1 MCNSV
6 FIKSLFSIVLLAAWH
21 AGASAQVEARV
32 EWDNKGDYSHSY
44 VESLKEKGALLL
56 QFAKDS
62 EGGQRYLKISHYDTG
77 LKLIRCDSFLIDK
90 HLDMYSLFP
99 DGDMH
104 YSVLRR
110 KNGEMAV
117 VAYNVKTGAH
127 NVYESDYSRKAGMY
141 DEQIH
146 DGKMV
151 FSVARKNQKRVGIL
165 DLASG
170 EIKHAE
176 MHFKGVSDSKVDIIE
191 TTVVDGEINSIVRL
205 NKEVSLFKI
214 DMQGNIVS
222 RTTLNLPADRIL
234 ASGSVSKTGGKRF
247 LTGTYGDKPG
257 RSQGIYFAELGD
269 DNLRFAKFYNFLELK
284 NFTDY
289 MSERGQKKAARR
301 MEKAKKKGK
310 EYTRNYLMAG
320 HDIIAHGGAY
330 YYLGEAYYPT
340 YTTIMVGNVVRTTFS
355 GYAYTHAV
363 LAKFDADGNMLW
375 DNCFEMAPHTKPYYV
390 KRFVSAGV
398 RDGNMSMLFGDGKKL
413 FKKVVSDRDGSTLQ
427 ERESEMLATDEE
439 NEDVKR
445 ARSTNTQHWFGDSFL
460 VYGNQIVKNKQTGER
475 RNVAYINKYV
485 IK

>member
-1 MCNSV
+1 MGKSAFV
-6 FIKSLFSIVLLAAWH
+6 KSLFCIILFAAWH
-21 AGASAQVEARV
+21 IEMSAQVEARV
-32 EWDNKGDYSHSY
+32 EWDNKGDYNNSY
-44 VESLKEKGALLL
+44 VESMKEKGALLL
-56 QFAKDS
+56 QFAKES
-62 EGGQRYLKISHYDTG
+62 SGGLHYFKISHYDTG
-77 LKLIRCDSFLIDK
+77 LRLVRCDSFLIDK

-117 VAYNVKTGAH
+117 VAYDLNTGEH
-127 NVYESDYSRKAGMY
+127 RVYESDYSRKSQMY

-146 DGKMV
+146 GGKMI
-151 FSVARKNQKRVGIL
+151 FSSSRKNLKRVGIL

-170 EIKHAE
+170 AITHAD
-176 MHFKGVSDSKVDIIE
+176 MHFKGVSDSKVNIIE

-205 NKEVSLFKI
+205 DKEVCLFKI
-214 DMQGNIVS
+214 DMQGNIIS
-222 RTTLNLPADRIL
+222 RTKLDLPAGRIL

-257 RSQGIYFAELGD
+257 RSQGIYFAELGN
-269 DNLRFAKFYNFLELK
+269 DNLRFVRFYNFLELN

-301 MEKAKKKGK
+301 VEKAKKKGK

-320 HDIIAHGGAY
+320 HDIISHGGAY

-340 YTTIMVGNVVRTTFS
+340 YTTTMVGNTVRTTFS

-363 LAKFDADGNMLW
+363 LAKFDAGGNILW
-375 DNCFEMAPHTKPYYV
+375 DNCFEMAPRTRPYYV

-398 RDGNMSMLFGDGKKL
+398 RDGNMAMLFGDGKKI
-413 FKKVVSDRDGSTLQ
+413 FKKVVSDRDGSTLHD
-427 ERESEMLATDEE
+427 RESEILATDEE
-439 NEDVKR
+439 NEDVKK

-475 RNVAYINKYV
+475 RRVAYINKYV